1 MTAHGNN
8 KPWPEKQVEKL
19 KKLWAEGKSGTEIA
33 DILGGGLTRAAV
45 IGKANRLGLA
55 QRSAPEN
62 FITYLPNARRVGA
75 PEVRSS
81 RQAGAI
87 NARKGR
93 PPKPAPH
100 LKPADVFGSGYVP
113 SITPAEAQKRSEAS
127 AAAGRK
133 LVSAFAAPANDDAI
147 LLINRRAFQCSW
159 PVGDPVRPADQLC
172 CGQPVPEDANRAVP
186 TYCPAHAARAVS
198 RSVLKGAPDPKAYER
213 SLRRFA
219 NV

>member
-1 MTAHGNN
+1 MAAHTG
-8 KPWPEKQVEKL
+8 PWPEARNDRLRE
-19 KKLWAEGKSGTEIA
+19 LWAEKRSGAEIA
-33 DILGGGLTRAAV
+33 DILGEGLSRSAV
-45 IGKANRLGLA
+45 LA
-55 QRSAPEN
+55 Q
-62 FITYLPNARRVGA
+62 ARRLQLPSRRQKKDIPASLPKVCRARA

-81 RQAGAI
+81 KQAGAI

-100 LKPADVFGSGYVP
+100 LKPADVFGAGYVP
-113 SITPAEAQKRSEAS
+113 STTSEEARKRSEAS
-127 AAAGRK
+127 AEAGRK

-159 PVGDPVRPADQLC
+159 PVGEPARPADQLC
-172 CGQPVPEDANRAVP
+172 CGQPVPEGANKAVP
-186 TYCPAHAARAVS
+186 TYCVAHGARAVS
-198 RSVLKGAPDPKAYER
+198 RSVLKGAPDPRAYER